1 MLAAASALPRCNY
14 DAIHL
19 SNGAVTIDADKCKG
33 CGNCVVTCPTKALKM
48 KIVHEP
54 GWVPEIP
61 YVDGWSLHDE
71 LTNESAEAVERWGAS
86 AKKE

>member
-1 MLAAASALPRCNY
+1 
-14 DAIHL
+14 
-19 SNGAVTIDADKCKG
+19 
-33 CGNCVVTCPTKALKM
+33 M

-54 GWVPEIP
+54 DWVPEIP

>member
-1 MLAAASALPRCNY
+1 M
-14 DAIHL
+14 
-19 SNGAVTIDADKCKG
+19 
-33 CGNCVVTCPTKALKM
+33 VTCPTKALKM

-54 GWVPEIP
+54 DWVPEIP